1 MTSPKSNNSAH
12 SGPGEGGLDAADDN
26 KNELCPGFKDADA
39 FVKYGLGAVLSATRA
54 SAGLP
59 QAGDEYDFYRS
70 FPGFQEF
77 CESQGDQILHCMSQ
91 IMQYHGCRSHIRDQ
105 SKLTGVDERFD
116 LVVDS
121 NDVILERAGILLDE
135 ADGVNR
141 SQKPVMPAGFQ
152 PPKIV
157 VSSWN
162 RKGLGSGSRSETFRL
177 LHAKNI
183 ARPQLKFKEK
193 IDNSNIPFTPKIF
206 IKPNAIKPLPS
217 YFTNQQIRRER
228 PEDLDV
234 PAALA
239 DFIHQQR
246 TKEYV
251 EDMFAHPY
259 QYELDHTTIP
269 ESLLSK
275 PEPQMY
281 KPVAETNL
289 SFIDTLEDLVALNE
303 KLCKLSEFGVDLEH
317 HSYRSFLGLT
327 SLMQISTREEDFI
340 IDTLELR
347 SEMYILNEAF
357 TDPAIVKVFHG
368 ADSDI
373 EWLQRDFG
381 LYVVNLFDTHQASRA
396 LNLARHSLDHLLKH
410 FCNVESDKRF
420 QLADWRIRPLPEE
433 MVQYARTDTH
443 YLLYIYD
450 CVRAQLL
457 DVNHGQP
464 GLLQCVWNKSKE
476 ISLKKYVKP
485 IFTEE
490 SYLEVQRKQKKCFN
504 TQQLTAFR
512 LLFAWRDKLARQ
524 EDESTGYVLPTH
536 MMSKISE
543 ELPKEPQG
551 IIACCNPVP
560 PLVRQQVNELHLLV
574 QQAREMPLLKAEIAA
589 EKKKGLTPIKKPGVT
604 LFGPHDTS
612 RTSESGLPHFSQ
624 NEVPIK
630 QGMLFS
636 EDEHKMDVE
645 LKASDLLAP
654 AKITVFQELEIR
666 DDQKSTSVAQMKAR
680 RIVESFENPFRMYL
694 PSTDVHVN
702 KNAKFD
708 PSSKIFE
715 ISKRWKLQSIEQQQK
730 ELEAKRKSKEEARQQ
745 AKKVKEERA
754 KAKKSYQESLQNVAT
769 VRQQAAESAKG
780 GGKKRERAPSEV
792 GEVTPK
798 PSKKLI
804 KAAET
809 AQKTEAAPQDSF
821 KPFDYSQSDLKV
833 FAGTKSKDN
842 TQFDPNRQASDF
854 KKKKIPHGQK
864 SNFAAGNRSMSY
876 MAGKSESKTYGNV
889 LVLDGVIQCTE
900 RDEFA
905 YQEMIANLPLC
916 SHSCPKKVLV
926 IGGGDGG
933 VLREVVKHPLVESV
947 VLCEIDEDVINVSK
961 KFLPGMAKGFFSPKL
976 TLHVGDGFEFM
987 KRNQDAFDIIIT
999 DSSDPVGPAESLFK
1013 ESYYQLMKA
1022 ALTSGGILCS
1032 QGECQWLHLEL
1043 IKEMQTF
1050 CKTLFPVVDY
1060 AYGTIPTYPS
1070 GQIGFMLCSKSPET
1084 NFREPVK
1091 ALSKEEM
1098 ESMNLKYY
1106 NPEIH
1111 KASFVLPEFAR
1122 KVLSEA

>member
-1 MTSPKSNNSAH
+1 MNSSKTNNSTN
-12 SGPGEGGLDAADDN
+12 SGTQDSNSDANDEE
-26 KNELCPGFKDADA
+26 KPELCPGFKDVDA
-39 FVKYGLGAVLSATRA
+39 FVKYGLGAVLSATKA

-59 QAGDEYDFYRS
+59 QAGDEFDFYRS

-77 CESQGDQILHCMSQ
+77 CESQGDKLLHCMSQ
-91 IMQYHGCRSHIRDQ
+91 IMQHHGCRSHMRDQ
-105 SKLTGVDERFD
+105 NKLTGLEERFD

-141 SQKPVMPAGFQ
+141 SQQPVMPAGFQ

-162 RKGLGSGSRSETFRL
+162 RKSSGSGSRSETFRL
-177 LHAKNI
+177 LHAKNV
-183 ARPQLKFKEK
+183 ARPQLKFMEK
-193 IDNSNIPFTPKIF
+193 VDNSNTPFVPKIF

-217 YFTNQQIRRER
+217 CKTFFLLSCYSRLPFSR

-246 TKEYV
+246 TQEHV

-259 QYELDHTTIP
+259 QYELDHLTIP

-281 KPVAETNL
+281 KPMAETKFSL
-289 SFIDTLEDLVALNE
+289 IDSLEDLVALNE
-303 KLCKLSEFGVDLEH
+303 KLGKLSEFAVDLEH

-327 SLMQISTREEDFI
+327 CLMQISTREEDFI

-357 TDPAIVKVFHG
+357 TDPTIVKVFHG

-373 EWLQRDFG
+373 EWLQRDLG

-410 FCNVESDKRF
+410 FCSVDSDKRY
-420 QLADWRIRPLPEE
+420 QLADWRIRPLPDE

-457 DVNHGQP
+457 DFNHGQP
-464 GLLQCVWNKSKE
+464 GLLQSVWNKSKD

-490 SYLEVQRKQKKCFN
+490 SYLELQRKQKRSFN

-560 PLVRQQVNELHLLV
+560 PLVRQQINELHLLV
-574 QQAREMPLLKAEIAA
+574 QQAREMPLLKVR
-589 EKKKGLTPIKKPGVT
+589 KDRCHRWVYNVFCLGLGFLSK
-604 LFGPHDTS
+604 
-612 RTSESGLPHFSQ
+612 
-624 NEVPIK
+624 
-630 QGMLFS
+630 
-636 EDEHKMDVE
+636 
-645 LKASDLLAP
+645 
-654 AKITVFQELEIR
+654 ELETKN
-666 DDQKSTSVAQMKAR
+666 DEESLSVAHMKAR
-680 RIVESFENPFRMYL
+680 RIIESFENPFRMYL
-694 PSTDVHVN
+694 PSSDVHVN

-730 ELEAKRKSKEEARQQ
+730 ELEAKRKAKEEAKEQ
-745 AKKVKEERA
+745 AKKVAGKL
-754 KAKKSYQESLQNVAT
+754 ESLQNVAT
-769 VRQQAAESAKG
+769 VRQQAA
-780 GGKKRERAPSEV
+780 KRERVASEV
-792 GEVTPK
+792 GESTPK
-798 PSKKLI
+798 PSKKLM
-804 KAAET
+804 KEKP
-809 AQKTEAAPQDSF
+809 QKTEPPPQDSF
-821 KPFDYSQSDLKV
+821 TPFDYSQSDLKV
-833 FAGTKSKDN
+833 FADSKSKDS
-842 TQFDPNRQASDF
+842 TQFDPNRQAHDF
-854 KKKKIPHGQK
+854 KKKKIPKGQK
-864 SNFAAGNRSMSY
+864 SNFGAGNRSMSY
-876 MAGKSESKTYGNV
+876 MAGKSERGFRHNW
-889 LVLDGVIQCTE
+889 
-900 RDEFA
+900 
-905 YQEMIANLPLC
+905 
-916 SHSCPKKVLV
+916 PK
-926 IGGGDGG
+926 
-933 VLREVVKHPLVESV
+933 R
-947 VLCEIDEDVINVSK
+947 
-961 KFLPGMAKGFFSPKL
+961 
-976 TLHVGDGFEFM
+976 
-987 KRNQDAFDIIIT
+987 
-999 DSSDPVGPAESLFK
+999 
-1013 ESYYQLMKA
+1013 
-1022 ALTSGGILCS
+1022 
-1032 QGECQWLHLEL
+1032 
-1043 IKEMQTF
+1043 
-1050 CKTLFPVVDY
+1050 
-1060 AYGTIPTYPS
+1060 
-1070 GQIGFMLCSKSPET
+1070 
-1084 NFREPVK
+1084 
-1091 ALSKEEM
+1091 
-1098 ESMNLKYY
+1098 
-1106 NPEIH
+1106 
-1111 KASFVLPEFAR
+1111 
-1122 KVLSEA
+1122 

>member
-1 MTSPKSNNSAH
+1 MMAAVKKSDSTISSLKDTN
-12 SGPGEGGLDAADDN
+12 ADTNDEEN
-26 KNELCPGFKDADA
+26 NELCPGFKDVDA
-39 FVKYGLGAVLSATRA
+39 FVKYGLGAVLSATKA
-54 SAGLP
+54 SAALP

-77 CESQGDQILHCMSQ
+77 CESQGDKLLLCMSQ
-91 IMQYHGCRSHIRDQ
+91 IMQHHGCRSHMRDRN
-105 SKLTGVDERFD
+105 KLTGVEERFD

-141 SQKPVMPAGFQ
+141 SQQPVMPAGFQ

-162 RKGLGSGSRSETFRL
+162 RKGLGSGSRSEMFRL
-177 LHAKNI
+177 LHAKNV

-193 IDNSNIPFTPKIF
+193 IDNSNTPFIPKIF
-206 IKPNAIKPLPS
+206 IKPNALKPLPS
-217 YFTNQQIRRER
+217 YFTNKQIRKQR

-239 DFIHQQR
+239 DLIHQQR
-246 TKEYV
+246 TQEHV

-259 QYELDHTTIP
+259 QYELNHLTVP
-269 ESLLSK
+269 ESLLTK

-281 KPVAETNL
+281 KPIADTKC
-289 SFIDTLEDLVALNE
+289 SFIDSLEDLVALNE
-303 KLCKLSEFGVDLEH
+303 KLCKLSEFAVDLEH

-347 SEMYILNEAF
+347 SELYVLNEAF

-396 LNLARHSLDHLLKH
+396 LNMARHSLDHLLKH
-410 FCNVESDKRF
+410 FCSVDSDKRY

-450 CVRAQLL
+450 SMRAQLL
-457 DVNHGQP
+457 DFNHGQP
-464 GLLQCVWNKSKE
+464 GLLQSVWSKSKD
-476 ISLKKYVKP
+476 ISLKKYMKP
-485 IFTEE
+485 IYTEE
-490 SYLEVQRKQKKCFN
+490 SYLELQRKQKRSFN
-504 TQQLTAFR
+504 TQQLAAFR

-536 MMSKISE
+536 MMSKVSE

-589 EKKKGLTPIKKPGVT
+589 QKKKGLTPVKKPEVT

-612 RTSESGLPHFSQ
+612 RVSESDLPSFPTD
-624 NEVPIK
+624 EPPVK
-630 QGMLFS
+630 QGVLFS
-636 EDEHKMDVE
+636 DDEHRMDVDVQKTSG
-645 LKASDLLAP
+645 LMAL
-654 AKITVFQELEIR
+654 AKITLFEEMESHIDEEALPVP
-666 DDQKSTSVAQMKAR
+666 QMKAR
-680 RIVESFENPFRMYL
+680 RIIESFENPFRMYL
-694 PSTDVHVN
+694 PSSDVHIS

-730 ELEAKRKSKEEARQQ
+730 EMEEKKKAKQDAKER
-745 AKKVKEERA
+745 AKKVSEERK
-754 KAKKSYQESLQNVAT
+754 KAKQSYQESLQNVAT
-769 VRQQAAESAKG
+769 VRQQAVESAKG
-780 GGKKRERAPSEV
+780 VGQKRERVDGEV
-792 GEVTPK
+792 GELTPK
-798 PSKKLI
+798 PSKKLM
-804 KAAET
+804 KSAEKP
-809 AQKTEAAPQDSF
+809 QKTESPPEDSF

-833 FAGTKSKDN
+833 FAGNKAKDN
-842 TQFDPNRQASDF
+842 TQFDPNRQSQDF
-854 KKKKIPHGQK
+854 KKKKINKGQK

-876 MAGKSESKTYGNV
+876 MAGKSDRGFRHNW
-889 LVLDGVIQCTE
+889 
-900 RDEFA
+900 
-905 YQEMIANLPLC
+905 
-916 SHSCPKKVLV
+916 PK
-926 IGGGDGG
+926 
-933 VLREVVKHPLVESV
+933 R
-947 VLCEIDEDVINVSK
+947 
-961 KFLPGMAKGFFSPKL
+961 
-976 TLHVGDGFEFM
+976 
-987 KRNQDAFDIIIT
+987 
-999 DSSDPVGPAESLFK
+999 
-1013 ESYYQLMKA
+1013 
-1022 ALTSGGILCS
+1022 
-1032 QGECQWLHLEL
+1032 
-1043 IKEMQTF
+1043 
-1050 CKTLFPVVDY
+1050 
-1060 AYGTIPTYPS
+1060 
-1070 GQIGFMLCSKSPET
+1070 
-1084 NFREPVK
+1084 
-1091 ALSKEEM
+1091 
-1098 ESMNLKYY
+1098 
-1106 NPEIH
+1106 
-1111 KASFVLPEFAR
+1111 
-1122 KVLSEA
+1122 

>member
-1 MTSPKSNNSAH
+1 MMNSSKSNASSNSGRQDSNTDTNDEENA
-12 SGPGEGGLDAADDN
+12 
-26 KNELCPGFKDADA
+26 ELCPGFKDADA

-59 QAGDEYDFYRS
+59 QSGDEFDFYRS

-77 CESQGDQILHCMSQ
+77 CESQGDKLLHCMSQ
-91 IMQYHGCRSHIRDQ
+91 IMQHHGCRSHMRDRN
-105 SKLTGVDERFD
+105 KLTGLEERFD

-121 NDVILERAGILLDE
+121 NDVILERVGILLDE

-141 SQKPVMPAGFQ
+141 SQQPVMPAGFQ

-162 RKGLGSGSRSETFRL
+162 RKGSSSGSRSETFRL
-177 LHAKNI
+177 LHAKNVM
-183 ARPQLKFKEK
+183 RPQLKFKEK
-193 IDNSNIPFTPKIF
+193 VDNSNTPFIPKIF
-206 IKPNAIKPLPS
+206 IKPNAVKPLPS
-217 YFTNQQIRRER
+217 YFTNKQIRKER

-246 TKEYV
+246 TQEHV

-259 QYELDHTTIP
+259 QYELDHLTIA
-269 ESLLSK
+269 ENLLSK

-281 KPVAETNL
+281 KPITETKCA
-289 SFIDTLEDLVALNE
+289 FIDTLEDLVALNE
-303 KLCKLSEFGVDLEH
+303 KLCKLSEFAVDLEH

-327 SLMQISTREEDFI
+327 CLMQISTRDEDFI

-410 FCNVESDKRF
+410 YCSVDSDKRY

-450 CVRAQLL
+450 SVRAQLL
-457 DVNHGQP
+457 DFNHGQP
-464 GLLQCVWNKSKE
+464 GLLQSVWNKSKD

-485 IFTEE
+485 IYTEE
-490 SYLEVQRKQKKCFN
+490 SYLELQRKQKRSFN

-524 EDESTGYVLPTH
+524 EDESTGFVLPTH
-536 MMSKISE
+536 MMIKISE

-574 QQAREMPLLKAEIAA
+574 QEAREMPLLKAEIAA
-589 EKKKGLTPIKKPGVT
+589 QKKKGLTPIKKPEVT

-612 RTSESGLPHFSQ
+612 RVSESDLPHFSAD
-624 NEVPIK
+624 ELPVK
-630 QGMLFS
+630 QGALFS
-636 EDEHKMDVE
+636 DDEHKMDVDE
-645 LKASDLLAP
+645 EKTSGLMAA
-654 AKITVFQELEIR
+654 AKITLFEELETKN
-666 DDQKSTSVAQMKAR
+666 DQEDVSVAQMKAR
-680 RIVESFENPFRMYL
+680 RIIESFENPFRMYL

-730 ELEAKRKSKEEARQQ
+730 ELESKRKAKEEAKEH
-745 AKKVKEERA
+745 AKKVAEERK
-754 KAKKSYQESLQNVAT
+754 KAKQSYQESLQNVAT

-780 GGKKRERAPSEV
+780 DGKKRERAASEV
-792 GEVTPK
+792 GESTPK
-798 PSKKLI
+798 PSKKLM
-804 KAAET
+804 KSAEKP
-809 AQKTEAAPQDSF
+809 QKTEPPPQDSF

-842 TQFDPNRQASDF
+842 THFDPNRQTHDF
-854 KKKKIPHGQK
+854 KKKKTPKGQK
-864 SNFAAGNRSMSY
+864 SNFGAGNRSMSY
-876 MAGKSESKTYGNV
+876 MAGKSDRGFRHNW
-889 LVLDGVIQCTE
+889 
-900 RDEFA
+900 
-905 YQEMIANLPLC
+905 
-916 SHSCPKKVLV
+916 PK
-926 IGGGDGG
+926 
-933 VLREVVKHPLVESV
+933 R
-947 VLCEIDEDVINVSK
+947 
-961 KFLPGMAKGFFSPKL
+961 
-976 TLHVGDGFEFM
+976 
-987 KRNQDAFDIIIT
+987 
-999 DSSDPVGPAESLFK
+999 
-1013 ESYYQLMKA
+1013 
-1022 ALTSGGILCS
+1022 
-1032 QGECQWLHLEL
+1032 
-1043 IKEMQTF
+1043 
-1050 CKTLFPVVDY
+1050 
-1060 AYGTIPTYPS
+1060 
-1070 GQIGFMLCSKSPET
+1070 
-1084 NFREPVK
+1084 
-1091 ALSKEEM
+1091 
-1098 ESMNLKYY
+1098 
-1106 NPEIH
+1106 
-1111 KASFVLPEFAR
+1111 
-1122 KVLSEA
+1122 

>member
-1 MTSPKSNNSAH
+1 MATSKSNDSTNSGTQNSTSDTNDEEKA
-12 SGPGEGGLDAADDN
+12 
-26 KNELCPGFKDADA
+26 ELCPGFKDVDA
-39 FVKYGLGAVLSATRA
+39 FVKYGLGAVLSATKA

-77 CESQGDQILHCMSQ
+77 CESQGDKLLHCMSQ
-91 IMQYHGCRSHIRDQ
+91 IMQHHGCRSHMRERN
-105 SKLTGVDERFD
+105 KLTGLEERFD

-135 ADGVNR
+135 ADGLNR
-141 SQKPVMPAGFQ
+141 SQQPVMPAGFQ

-162 RKGLGSGSRSETFRL
+162 RKGSGSGSRSEMFRL
-177 LHAKNI
+177 LHAKNV

-193 IDNSNIPFTPKIF
+193 VDNSNTPFVPKIF
-206 IKPNAIKPLPS
+206 IKPNAIKSLPS
-217 YFTNQQIRRER
+217 YFTNKQIRKER

-246 TKEYV
+246 TQEHV

-259 QYELDHTTIP
+259 QYELDHLAIP

-281 KPVAETNL
+281 KPIAETKC
-289 SFIDTLEDLVALNE
+289 SFIDALEDLVALNE
-303 KLCKLSEFGVDLEH
+303 KLCRLSEFAVDLEH

-327 SLMQISTREEDFI
+327 CLMQISTREEDFI

-347 SEMYILNEAF
+347 SEMYILNESF
-357 TDPAIVKVFHG
+357 TDPTIVKVFHG
-368 ADSDI
+368 ADSDM

-410 FCNVESDKRF
+410 FCNVDSDKRY
-420 QLADWRIRPLPEE
+420 QLADWRIRPLPDE

-450 CVRAQLL
+450 SVRAQLL
-457 DVNHGQP
+457 DFNHGQT
-464 GLLQCVWNKSKE
+464 GLLQCVWNKSKD
-476 ISLKKYVKP
+476 ISLKKYLKP
-485 IFTEE
+485 IYTEE
-490 SYLEVQRKQKKCFN
+490 SYLELQRKQKKSFN

-589 EKKKGLTPIKKPGVT
+589 QKKKGLTPIKKPEVT

-612 RTSESGLPHFSQ
+612 RVSVSDLPQFPPD
-624 NEVPIK
+624 ELPVK

-636 EDEHKMDVE
+636 EDEHKMDV
-645 LKASDLLAP
+645 DLQKTSGLIAP
-654 AKITVFQELEIR
+654 PKITLFEELETKN
-666 DDQKSTSVAQMKAR
+666 DQESLSVAHMKAR
-680 RIVESFENPFRMYL
+680 RIIESFENPFRMYL
-694 PSTDVHVN
+694 PAPDVHIN

-730 ELEAKRKSKEEARQQ
+730 ELEAKRKAKQEAKEQ
-745 AKKVKEERA
+745 AKKVTEERN
-754 KAKKSYQESLQNVAT
+754 KAKQSYQESLQNVAT

-780 GGKKRERAPSEV
+780 GGKKRERVASEV
-792 GEVTPK
+792 GESTPK
-798 PSKKLI
+798 PSKKLM
-804 KAAET
+804 KSAVNP
-809 AQKTEAAPQDSF
+809 QMTEPPPQDSF
-821 KPFDYSQSDLKV
+821 TPFDYSQSDLNV
-833 FAGTKSKDN
+833 FADTKSKDN
-842 TQFDPNRQASDF
+842 TQFDPNRKGHDF
-854 KKKKIPHGQK
+854 KKKKNPKGQK
-864 SNFAAGNRSMSY
+864 SNFGAGNRSMSY
-876 MAGKSESKTYGNV
+876 LAGKSDRGFRHNW
-889 LVLDGVIQCTE
+889 
-900 RDEFA
+900 
-905 YQEMIANLPLC
+905 
-916 SHSCPKKVLV
+916 PK
-926 IGGGDGG
+926 
-933 VLREVVKHPLVESV
+933 R
-947 VLCEIDEDVINVSK
+947 
-961 KFLPGMAKGFFSPKL
+961 
-976 TLHVGDGFEFM
+976 
-987 KRNQDAFDIIIT
+987 
-999 DSSDPVGPAESLFK
+999 
-1013 ESYYQLMKA
+1013 
-1022 ALTSGGILCS
+1022 
-1032 QGECQWLHLEL
+1032 
-1043 IKEMQTF
+1043 
-1050 CKTLFPVVDY
+1050 
-1060 AYGTIPTYPS
+1060 
-1070 GQIGFMLCSKSPET
+1070 
-1084 NFREPVK
+1084 
-1091 ALSKEEM
+1091 
-1098 ESMNLKYY
+1098 
-1106 NPEIH
+1106 
-1111 KASFVLPEFAR
+1111 
-1122 KVLSEA
+1122 